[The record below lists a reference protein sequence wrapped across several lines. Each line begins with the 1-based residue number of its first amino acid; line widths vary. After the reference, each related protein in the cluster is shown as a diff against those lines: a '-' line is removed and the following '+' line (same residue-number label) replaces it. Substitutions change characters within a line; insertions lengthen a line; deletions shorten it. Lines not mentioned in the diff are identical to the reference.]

1 VTQSLLIDALGT
13 VVAIDLGGLSDE
25 GAAAVRAAWRDAL
38 APAGATAV
46 TTVTPEQ
53 GATGSLAGALMRLSQ
68 QVTLAALEARRGELW
83 LVHAAG
89 LALPD
94 GRVVMLIGPSG
105 RGKTTACRVLA
116 SEYGYVSDEAI
127 GVAPD
132 GSIHAYR
139 KPLSII
145 EQHGEP
151 KVERA
156 PSELGLLP
164 LPKAPLR
171 LAAIVLLDRRG
182 DAPAEPLVAP
192 VDLGDAFAHIVPQ
205 SSQLAMMTDPLWTI
219 ARHAD
224 RTGGVVSVTYREA
237 ASLTSLIE
245 PLASRAAIR
254 TASRVP
260 AANTETAPV
269 RRADGDLSYERAPVM
284 DVISLDE
291 SHHLAVL
298 SQGPSRAPTVNVL
311 GGVSPEIWRVV
322 GSGAD
327 LDALTA
333 AVVAAHGEPEGLDAR
348 ELVAAAV
355 DDLVDAGVLARR
367 E

>member
-1 VTQSLLIDALGT
+1 MTQSLLIDALGA
-13 VVAIDLGGLSDE
+13 VVAIDLRGLNDIE
-25 GAAAVRAAWRDAL
+25 AAAVRAAWRDAL
-38 APAGATAV
+38 APADATAV

-53 GATGSLAGALMRLSQ
+53 GPTASLAGALMRLSQ

-89 LALPD
+89 LALAD

-116 SEYGYVSDEAI
+116 SEYGYVSDETI

-132 GSIHAYR
+132 GSVHAYR

-145 EQHGEP
+145 EQRGGP

-171 LAAIVLLDRRG
+171 LAAIVLLDRRN
-182 DAPAEPLVAP
+182 DAPSEPLVAP
-192 VDLGDAFAHIVPQ
+192 VDLGDALAHIAPQ
-205 SSQLAMMTDPLWTI
+205 SSLLAMMTHPLWTI
-219 ARHAD
+219 ATHAD
-224 RTGGVVSVTYREA
+224 RTGGVVRVTYREA

-245 PLASRAAIR
+245 PLASRTATR
-254 TASRVP
+254 TASRLSW
-260 AANTETAPV
+260 ADTETAPIGH
-269 RRADGDLSYERAPVM
+269 ADGDLIYERAPVI

-291 SHHLAVL
+291 SDHLALL
-298 SQGPSRAPTVNVL
+298 SQGPSKAPTVNVL
-311 GGVSPEIWRVV
+311 GGVSPEIWRAV

-333 AVVAAHGEPEGLDAR
+333 AVTAAHGEPEGLDAR
-348 ELVAAAV
+348 EAVAAVV
-355 DDLVDAGVLARR
+355 DDLVDAGVLAKR